1 MLPSHTKH
9 GAVGCTAEQG
19 ANTKDGSVDCSS
31 EVQCVDV
38 GAIFDG
44 QNDTVPAQ
52 TPLTLKRKFAS
63 VSLSVLA
70 VCALFFDGSSP
81 STRPELARRL
91 LGNSTL
97 FDVDAQNPRDG
108 CTWMYYNPDDPE
120 LFIGTNELRR
130 SFIR

>member
-1 MLPSHTKH
+1 MLPSDTKH
-9 GAVGCTAEQG
+9 GAIGCTPEQG

-38 GAIFDG
+38 RAIFDG

-63 VSLSVLA
+63 VSVSLIV
-70 VCALFFDGSSP
+70 VCALLFNGSSP
-81 STRPELARRL
+81 STRPELARRR

-97 FDVDAQNPRDG
+97 FDVDAQYPRDG

-120 LFIGTNELRR
+120 LLIGTNELRR